1 MTTPSDPAGPV
12 VPPLAPEL
20 STRRLHP
27 ASPVAASAAAG
38 RQVLIIAVFVMIGS
52 GHALLLGSLA
62 LVLAAAI
69 VGIGYLGWYR
79 FSYGIADGVLRVDQG
94 ILTRNRREVPLGRIQ
109 QVGVERRLIHRLLGL
124 AVIKVDTAGGGGEG
138 AEIVLNAVG
147 DGDAAALRALLL
159 SRRREADTAQVPGP
173 FPGPDLG
180 RTAPDRSSAGQHLPP
195 PPPPTPA
202 PELVVHLTT
211 RQLVIAG
218 VTGRHL
224 GAVLVFVGAVYGLLG
239 YLPTRTVNSTAET
252 TWAWII
258 GSAVL
263 VIVVAVVVAAT
274 WVIAAAVA
282 SVVQDHDY
290 TLVRDGADLHMRRGL
305 LQQREATVAL
315 HRVQAVRISAN
326 VLRRRLGLVA
336 VQIQSGGGGSQAG
349 GQVSK
354 LTIPIVSIADLERIL
369 ALVSPG
375 APADPALTGNPR
387 ATRTRWRFRAT
398 VPVVVV
404 VGGAAL
410 ITTNAVFLVGLVGV
424 VPALIWADR
433 YYRSLGHTV
442 TATHVVSRWGAVFR
456 HTAVMPVAK
465 VQGSHLSSSPFQ
477 RRVGLATLR
486 IAVAGDRTGVPV
498 ADAAVERLETVR
510 HGLLASRASRIDEQA
525 TRRRLAAQHDVG

>member
-1 MTTPSDPAGPV
+1 MTTPSDPAAL
-12 VPPLAPEL
+12 PPQAEL

-27 ASPVAASAAAG
+27 ASPVATSAAAG

-62 LVLAAAI
+62 LAFAAVI
-69 VGIGYLGWYR
+69 VGIGYIGWYR
-79 FSYGIADGVLRVDQG
+79 FSYGIVDGVLRVDQG
-94 ILTRNRREVPLGRIQ
+94 ILTRNRREVPLSRIQ
-109 QVGVERRLIHRLLGL
+109 QVDVERRLIHRMLGL
-124 AVIKVDTAGGGGEG
+124 AVIKVDTAGRGGDD
-138 AEIVLNAVG
+138 AEIVLNALGG
-147 DGDAAALRALLL
+147 DDAAALRMLLL
-159 SRRREADTAQVPGP
+159 SRRREADPTLMPGSVPSP
-173 FPGPDLG
+173 EQSRP
-180 RTAPDRSSAGQHLPP
+180 APDRSSAGAQFPP
-195 PPPPTPA
+195 PPPPAATPD
-202 PELVVHLTT
+202 LVVHLTT

-224 GAVLVFVGAVYGLLG
+224 GAVLVFVGAVYGFLG

-252 TWAWII
+252 TWGWII

-263 VIVVAVVVAAT
+263 GVVVAVVVVAI
-274 WVIAAAVA
+274 WVVAAAVA

-290 TLVRDGADLHMRRGL
+290 TLVRDGPDLHMGRGL

-315 HRVQAVRISAN
+315 HRVQAVRITAN
-326 VLRRRLGLVA
+326 ALRRRLGLVA

-354 LTIPIVSIADLERIL
+354 LTIPILPIGDLERIL
-369 ALVSPG
+369 SLVSPG
-375 APADPALTGNPR
+375 APADPVLTGNPR
-387 ATRTRWRFRAT
+387 ATRTRWRFRAAT
-398 VPVVVV
+398 PVVVV
-404 VGGAAL
+404 VGAAAV
-410 ITTNAVFLVGLVGV
+410 IAMNAVVLFGLLGV

-433 YYRSLGHTV
+433 YYRSLGHSV

-465 VQGSHLSSSPFQ
+465 VQGCHLAASPFQ

-498 ADAAVERLETVR
+498 SDAAVERLETVR
-510 HGLLASRASRIDEQA
+510 HDLLASRASRLDEQA
-525 TRRRLAAQHDVG
+525 TRRRLAAQHDAS